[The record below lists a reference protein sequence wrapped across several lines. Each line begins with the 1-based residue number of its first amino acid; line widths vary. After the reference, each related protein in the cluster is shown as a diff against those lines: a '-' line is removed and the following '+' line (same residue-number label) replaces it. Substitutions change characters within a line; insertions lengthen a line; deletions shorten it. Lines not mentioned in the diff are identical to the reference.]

1 MNLIHKDKQLRKA
14 FSVKRTYTYPVSK
27 REAFP
32 RMPWKV
38 SKDCSPVTIPAAT
51 CQSLV
56 SNLPAVGV
64 LDHMIGTRP
73 RAKEIARTRSSL
85 GTESA
90 RGIRGCIHNFER
102 TNVSLGRTHGCGSN
116 SKDLPDSLTSESEL
130 GDDLLIGE
138 GCEKSVR
145 PGVYAD
151 FMAGHVF
158 FDQYSWPLNY
168 ARADN
173 EEGSRDIYLVEV
185 FEQFSTKYPE
195 SDV

>member
-1 MNLIHKDKQLRKA
+1 MNLIHKYKQLRKA
-14 FSVKRTYTYPVSK
+14 VGVKRTCTYPVSK

-32 RMPWKV
+32 RIPWKV
-38 SKDCSPVTIPAAT
+38 SKDCSPVTKPAAT

-73 RAKEIARTRSSL
+73 RAKEIARTRSSSDA
-85 GTESA
+85 ESA
-90 RGIRGCIHNFER
+90 PGIRGCIHNLEH
-102 TNVSLGRTHGCGSN
+102 TNISLGRTHGCGSN
-116 SKDLPDSLTSESEL
+116 SKDLPDSLTSEGEL

-158 FDQYSWPLNY
+158 FN
-168 ARADN
+168 
-173 EEGSRDIYLVEV
+173 
-185 FEQFSTKYPE
+185 
-195 SDV
+195 